1 MKRILSVFLFS
12 TLVITSIGFTG
23 CEKKDKLSSNNNDK
37 IQSIV
42 LPKEKDNSIS
52 LDLYFDGSTTK
63 DKAAVVKEERLIN
76 KEEVIGEIIMQE
88 FLKGPSNVSMLKPVL
103 PKETKLLSFS
113 IKDKVA
119 YVNLSKEANFNMT
132 PVKEEAC
139 LRGILNSLTQLP
151 SVSKVK
157 ILVENKDIES
167 LGGNYN
173 ISKPFGK
180 DDIENILLK
189 K

>member
-12 TLVITSIGFTG
+12 TLIITSIGFTG
-23 CEKKDKLSSNNNDK
+23 CEKKDTLSANNNDK
-37 IQSIV
+37 IKNIV

-52 LDLYFDGSTTK
+52 FDLYFDGSTSK
-63 DKAAVVKEERLIN
+63 DKAEVVKEERLIN
-76 KEEVIGEIIMQE
+76 KEEILGEIIMQE
-88 FLKGPSNVSMLKPVL
+88 FLKGPSNVSKLKPVL

-113 IKDKVA
+113 IKDGIA
-119 YVNLSKEANFNMT
+119 YVNFSSNASFQMT
-132 PVKEEAC
+132 PAKEEAC
-139 LRGILNSLTQLP
+139 LRGILNSLTQLS

-157 ILVENKDIES
+157 IMVENKDIKS

-180 DDIENILLK
+180 DDIENILK

>member
-12 TLVITSIGFTG
+12 TIVITSIGFTA

-37 IQSIV
+37 IKSVV

-52 LDLYFDGSTTK
+52 LDLFFDGSTNK
-63 DKAAVVKEERLIN
+63 DKAEVVKEERLIN
-76 KEEVIGEIIMQE
+76 KEEVLGEIIMQE
-88 FLKGPSNVSMLKPVL
+88 LLKGPSNVSSLKPVL

-113 IKDKVA
+113 IKDGIA
-119 YVNLSKEANFNMT
+119 YVNLSNDANFPMT
-132 PVKEEAC
+132 PAKEEAC
-139 LRGILNSLTQLP
+139 LRGILNSLTQLT

-157 ILVENKDIES
+157 LMIDNKDIKS
-167 LGGNYN
+167 IGGNYN

-180 DDIENILLK
+180 DDMENILK
-189 K
+189 R

>member
-1 MKRILSVFLFS
+1 MFLFS
-12 TLVITSIGFTG
+12 TMVIASMGFTA
-23 CEKKDKLSSNNNDK
+23 CEKKDVLSSNNNDK
-37 IQSIV
+37 IKNVV

-52 LDLYFDGSTTK
+52 LDLYFDGSTSK
-63 DKAAVVKEERLIN
+63 EKAEVVKEERIIN
-76 KEEVIGEIIMQE
+76 KEEVLGEIIMQE
-88 FLKGPSNVSMLKPVL
+88 FLKGPANVSNLKPVL

-113 IKDKVA
+113 IKDGIA
-119 YVNLSKEANFNMT
+119 NVNLSGNAVFAMT
-132 PVKEEAC
+132 PAKEEAC

-157 ILVENKDIES
+157 LMVENKDIDS
-167 LGGNYN
+167 IGGHYN

-180 DDIENILLK
+180 DDIENILK

>member
-1 MKRILSVFLFS
+1 MKRILSAFLFS
-12 TLVITSIGFTG
+12 TLIITSIGFTG
-23 CEKKDKLSSNNNDK
+23 CEKKDTLSSNNNDK
-37 IQSIV
+37 IKSIV
-42 LPKEKDNSIS
+42 LPKEKNNSIS
-52 LDLYFDGSTTK
+52 LDLYFDGSTSK
-63 DKAAVVKEERLIN
+63 DKAEVIKEERLID

-88 FLKGPSNVSMLKPVL
+88 FLKGPSNVSKLKPVL
-103 PKETKLLSFS
+103 PKKTKLLSFS
-113 IKDKVA
+113 IKDGIA
-119 YVNLSKEANFNMT
+119 YVNLSNDAKFTMT

-139 LRGILNSLTQLP
+139 LRGILNSLTQLS

-157 ILVENKDIES
+157 IMVDNKDINS

-180 DDIENILLK
+180 DDIENILK